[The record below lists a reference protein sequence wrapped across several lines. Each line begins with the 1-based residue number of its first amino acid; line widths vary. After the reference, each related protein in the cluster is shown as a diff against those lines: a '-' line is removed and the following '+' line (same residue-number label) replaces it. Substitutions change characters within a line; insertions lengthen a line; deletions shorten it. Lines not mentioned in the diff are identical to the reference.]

1 MNSAEQDTKLQK
13 VQSTDDNEKNSGL
26 SKIGTRGYWPL
37 KKCSLNDVPGS
48 KSERFVCSEAVM
60 NERSLSSERPNWIID
75 KIASEAKQR
84 RFDET
89 SVDATSTS
97 TSMSTLARKQT
108 N

>member
-1 MNSAEQDTKLQK
+1 
-13 VQSTDDNEKNSGL
+13 
-26 SKIGTRGYWPL
+26 
-37 KKCSLNDVPGS
+37 
-48 KSERFVCSEAVM
+48 M

-89 SVDATSTS
+89 SVGA